1 MNKRMITLVAFGA
14 ALLLGVAVFAQ
25 QRPNQGGQSMSMD
38 EMMKGCKEQCQK
50 TMTSIDQI
58 TATMK
63 QARESNDPAQM
74 RSALERGEKSL
85 GEMKDH
91 MSSCMGMMN
100 MMGNMDMKN
109 MNMNKS
115 TGTKGGSKKP

>member
-1 MNKRMITLVAFGA
+1 MNKIMIALVAFGA

-25 QRPNQGGQSMSMD
+25 QQSQSGTSQKQGAQSMSMD
-38 EMMKGCKEQCQK
+38 DMMKGCKDHCQK
-50 TMTSIDQI
+50 TMSSIDQT

-74 RSALERGEKSL
+74 RSALEQGEKSL
-85 GEMKDH
+85 AEMKND
-91 MSSCMGMMN
+91 MSSCMSMMN

-109 MNMNKS
+109 MNMNKPR
-115 TGTKGGSKKP
+115 KKP

>member
-1 MNKRMITLVAFGA
+1 MNKRMITLVVFGA

-25 QRPNQGGQSMSMD
+25 QQQKQSGQSMSMD
-38 EMMKGCKEQCQK
+38 DMMKGCKDHCQK
-50 TMTSIDQI
+50 TMTSIDQT

-74 RSALERGEKSL
+74 RSALEQGEKSL
-85 GEMKDH
+85 AEMKNH
-91 MSSCMGMMN
+91 MSSCMSMMN

-109 MNMNKS
+109 MNMNKPR
-115 TGTKGGSKKP
+115 KKP